1 MASKAGRKTVNILI
15 WGLLALLIVGLAGFG
30 TVNFGG
36 TSTAVATVDGREISG
51 TDYFRALNG
60 RISAAEQQLQRQ
72 ITVPEAEQMGLT
84 VAVQGELMG
93 QAALNNEADRLGL
106 SAGDERVAARIVA
119 DPNFQGIS
127 GNFDRESYE
136 FVLDRNGIKASDY
149 EDDVRLDAA
158 RALVQDAVA
167 AGTPAPAFQT
177 AALIDYFGQRRDVR
191 WLALG
196 PNDLSEPLPQPTEAM
211 LQAHYDA
218 NPEAYTQPE
227 TREITYAVITPDMI
241 LDQIELDE
249 TAVQA
254 LYDERISQ
262 FQQPERRL
270 VERLVFSSTD
280 AAEAALARIEAGEI
294 TFPELV
300 AERGLTLE
308 DVDLGERSE
317 DSLGAAGADVFAL
330 EEPGIVGPVESDLG
344 PVLYR
349 MNGIL
354 SAQEVSFD
362 EARGDLE
369 EELRLAA
376 ARREID
382 QIRDDLDDR
391 LAAGA
396 TIEDLAN
403 ETDMEIGD
411 IDWYPGVER
420 GIASYTAF
428 TETAA
433 ALEEGDFPELVQL
446 ADGGLFAAR
455 LDDVVPPTLRP
466 LDEIREEVIAGWR
479 NAEIRDRLMEQAR
492 TVQAQMGVGSALEDQ
507 GYAVETAKDVTRT
520 GYLDGTPAEMLT
532 TIFDLGAPGDTAL
545 LDEGNEVF
553 LVTLD
558 AINPPAEEDEQIALF
573 RDAISEEINRS
584 LANDVLTLYARE
596 LTDRSER
603 SLNSAGIASVHSQIR

>member
-1 MASKAGRKTVNILI
+1 
-15 WGLLALLIVGLAGFG
+15 
-30 TVNFGG
+30 
-36 TSTAVATVDGREISG
+36 
-51 TDYFRALNG
+51 
-60 RISAAEQQLQRQ
+60 
-72 ITVPEAEQMGLT
+72 
-84 VAVQGELMG
+84 
-93 QAALNNEADRLGL
+93 
-106 SAGDERVAARIVA
+106 
-119 DPNFQGIS
+119 
-127 GNFDRESYE
+127 
-136 FVLDRNGIKASDY
+136 
-149 EDDVRLDAA
+149 
-158 RALVQDAVA
+158 
-167 AGTPAPAFQT
+167 
-177 AALIDYFGQRRDVR
+177 
-191 WLALG
+191 
-196 PNDLSEPLPQPTEAM
+196 
-211 LQAHYDA
+211 
-218 NPEAYTQPE
+218 
-227 TREITYAVITPDMI
+227 
-241 LDQIELDE
+241 
-249 TAVQA
+249 
-254 LYDERISQ
+254 
-262 FQQPERRL
+262 
-270 VERLVFSSTD
+270 
-280 AAEAALARIEAGEI
+280 
-294 TFPELV
+294 
-300 AERGLTLE
+300 
-308 DVDLGERSE
+308 
-317 DSLGAAGADVFAL
+317 
-330 EEPGIVGPVESDLG
+330 
-344 PVLYR
+344 